1 MTHRFLDIERNIA
14 RCRIVLSVVG
24 IMAVYLDPTPPAFST
39 RTPVAHGPF
48 SIDPSAFAVMVSHL
62 AYSLTLYIALAY
74 PLASPRRL
82 QAIATWGDV
91 LFGPAI
97 ALFTE
102 GTTSPFYAFF
112 VFAVLAV
119 GFRGGFRHTM
129 LVTAVS
135 VSLYL
140 SLILVSAPHNASFY
154 IMRPAY
160 LAIAGYLVGY
170 LGQQRLALEARI
182 RELETTEQRQAIA
195 RSLHDGYCQALAG
208 VNLRLETCRQLLDRG
223 QVGDAFGELT
233 ELQAGVNREHDEL
246 RTYIRSLAAQEARPT
261 PNGGSTEQATRF
273 TVKAQFS
280 GGLPLVE
287 HALHIMLEGARN
299 VGRHARAR
307 AARIE
312 AASEDDKIVI
322 SIDDD
327 GVGFPPDASLP
338 WSIASRVAEVG
349 GRIDVGRADATGA
362 RLLVELPQ

>member
-24 IMAVYLDPTPPAFST
+24 IIAVYLDPTPPAFST
-39 RTPVAHGPF
+39 WVPLSHGPF
-48 SIDPSAFAVMVSHL
+48 TIDPSAFAVMVSHL
-62 AYSLTLYIALAY
+62 AYSVTLYIALAY

-102 GTTSPFYAFF
+102 GTSSPFYAFF

-119 GFRGGFRHTM
+119 GFRGGFRYTI

-135 VSLYL
+135 VALYL
-140 SLILVSAPHNASFY
+140 SLILVSAQHNATFY

-170 LGQQRLALEARI
+170 LGQQRLTLEARI

-233 ELQAGVNREHDEL
+233 DLQAGVNREYDEL
-246 RTYIRSLAAQEARPT
+246 RTYIRSLADQELRPA
-261 PNGGSTEQATRF
+261 PNGVERPTRF
-273 TVKAQFS
+273 TVKAQFT
-280 GGLPLVE
+280 GPLPLVE

-299 VGRHARAR
+299 VGRHARAY

-312 AASEDDKIVI
+312 AASEDDKVLI

-327 GVGFPPDASLP
+327 GVGFPDDASLP

-349 GRIDVGRADATGA
+349 GRIAVDRADATGA
-362 RLLVELPQ
+362 RLLVELPI